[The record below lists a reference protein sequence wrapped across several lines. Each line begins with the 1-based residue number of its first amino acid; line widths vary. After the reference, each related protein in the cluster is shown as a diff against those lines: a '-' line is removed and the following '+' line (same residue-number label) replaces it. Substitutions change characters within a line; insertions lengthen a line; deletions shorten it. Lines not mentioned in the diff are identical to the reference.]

1 MAGPEEWPDFGD
13 ETRTRRFLAGYLTRQ
28 PLPAEQRAV
37 MPDLMI
43 EALVGETVV
52 PIAVT
57 GSFGRLPGFGV
68 LQMVGRKVTW
78 LLKNSDRV
86 RGWLLE

>member
-1 MAGPEEWPDFGD
+1 
-13 ETRTRRFLAGYLTRQ
+13 
-28 PLPAEQRAV
+28 
-37 MPDLMI
+37 MI